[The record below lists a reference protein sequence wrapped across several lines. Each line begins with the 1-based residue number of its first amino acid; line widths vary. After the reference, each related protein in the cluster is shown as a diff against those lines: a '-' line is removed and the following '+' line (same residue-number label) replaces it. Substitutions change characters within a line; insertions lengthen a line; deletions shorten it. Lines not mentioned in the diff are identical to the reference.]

1 MLSGTDSQSS
11 QIDRDSKLAHHQVG
25 TLGGISSQ
33 VDTRTERSHQDADN
47 NRTAG
52 NAQLDRGTHPR
63 NHYRN
68 TSEEKT
74 QDNAY
79 EDEFAAYLGIDP
91 KEEDIMFDTS
101 IQILDNS
108 MDDTTY
114 TSVMKL
120 SAYTAAGDLDVMVT
134 DTASF
139 RKYANSEC
147 FFDLRTILTD
157 EQLVKYEP
165 YFYYVDQKII
175 DEINTISDNPDRLDE
190 LDNIVYPDPTRP
202 EEMETPIPVGIY
214 LDNSQKLRDNFY
226 FRGQDGTAEHIAIGI
241 YVNTSHLENAL
252 KFLEFA
258 FEE

>member
-1 MLSGTDSQSS
+1 MAVMDEFKEEREAMRNGTPKE
-11 QIDRDSKLAHHQVG
+11 KLNYFWYYYKWHVIG
-25 TLGGISSQ
+25 TLIAIILIGSFVHQ
-33 VDTRTERSHQDADN
+33 LLTRTETVFDAVMM
-47 NRTAG
+47 
-52 NAQLDRGTHPR
+52 
-63 NHYRN
+63 N
-68 TSEEKT
+68 TVLMT

-101 IQILDNS
+101 VQILENS

-175 DEINTISDNPDRLDE
+175 DEINTISDDPERLDE
-190 LDNIVYPDPTRP
+190 LDNIVYPDPTKP

-214 LDNSQKLRDNFY
+214 LDNSKKLRYNFY

-241 YVNTSHLENAL
+241 YVNTEHLENAL
-252 KFLEFA
+252 KFIEFA
-258 FEE
+258 FEG

>member
-1 MLSGTDSQSS
+1 MAVMDEFKEEREALRNGTPKEKLSYFWYYYKWHV
-11 QIDRDSKLAHHQVG
+11 IG
-25 TLGGISSQ
+25 TLIAVILIGSFVHQ
-33 VDTRTERSHQDADN
+33 LLTRTETVFDAVMM
-47 NRTAG
+47 
-52 NAQLDRGTHPR
+52 
-63 NHYRN
+63 N
-68 TSEEKT
+68 TVLMT

-258 FEE
+258 FEG

>member
-1 MLSGTDSQSS
+1 MAVMDEFKEEREALRNGTPKEKLSYFWYYYKWHV
-11 QIDRDSKLAHHQVG
+11 IG
-25 TLGGISSQ
+25 TLIAVILIGSFVHQ
-33 VDTRTERSHQDADN
+33 LLTRTETVFDAVMM
-47 NRTAG
+47 
-52 NAQLDRGTHPR
+52 
-63 NHYRN
+63 N
-68 TSEEKT
+68 TVLMT

>member
-1 MLSGTDSQSS
+1 MAVMDEFKEEREALRNGTPKEKLSYFWYYYKWHV
-11 QIDRDSKLAHHQVG
+11 IG
-25 TLGGISSQ
+25 TLIAVILIGSFVHQ
-33 VDTRTERSHQDADN
+33 LLTRTETVFDAVMM
-47 NRTAG
+47 
-52 NAQLDRGTHPR
+52 
-63 NHYRN
+63 N
-68 TSEEKT
+68 TVLMT

-101 IQILDNS
+101 IQILENS

-134 DTASF
+134 DTDSF

-175 DEINTISDNPDRLDE
+175 DEINTISDDPERLDE
-190 LDNIVYPDPTRP
+190 LDNIVYPDPTKP

-214 LDNSQKLRDNFY
+214 LDNSKKLRDNFY

-258 FEE
+258 FEG